1 MTTQAWNCH
10 ILTLRRHLILT
21 YNTSLQIYSA
31 ADSLLVR
38 RIPISTLDTSAPQGS
53 TPANIAATRLSTQ
66 DPEFVWVAC
75 SDGQIYHVNWTHSAE
90 ISPAF
95 QTDSR
100 TAKAMV
106 VVPAQG
112 QNNKEETIL
121 VVESDKPNRMEVNAY
136 QGLTSSRPK
145 VRFNSILALKK
156 PGSGLQLLE
165 ASADGQVL
173 IGAFHDRLFL
183 GVASQSGA
191 DEPDKLQYEFF
202 SFDTPDL
209 ITTLDLRI
217 YKRSVSTSSARKT
230 QVGSDTVVDIIA
242 GGARGGIYVYHDA
255 LSRVQAEGKPQFVK
269 DGIQV
274 QKFHWHR
281 KAVHSV
287 KWSRDGTCRIQPRY
301 RCCLL
306 TADRQLLRLWRIREL
321 SRHLAGRYG
330 KEGLPPTSVRQR
342 GKHCR
347 VCVGLFLCSPSG
359 RQFCHDHLNCR
370 NEANGIYLWHPVS
383 SH

>member
-1 MTTQAWNCH
+1 M
-10 ILTLRRHLILT
+10 T

-38 RIPISTLDTSAPQGS
+38 RIPISTLDTSAPKGS
-53 TPANIAATRLSTQ
+53 TPANIVATRLSTQ
-66 DPEFVWVAC
+66 NPDFVWVAC
-75 SDGQIYHVNWTHSAE
+75 SDGQIYHVEWTHGAE

-95 QTDSR
+95 QTDSG

-112 QNNKEETIL
+112 QKTEGELIL
-121 VVESDKPNRMEVNAY
+121 VMESDKSNRMEVNAY
-136 QGLTSSRPK
+136 QGFTSSRPK
-145 VRFNSILALKK
+145 VRFSSVLVLKK

-173 IGAFHDRLFL
+173 VGAFHDRLFL
-183 GVASQSGA
+183 GVASHSGA
-191 DEPDKLQYEFF
+191 TELDKPQYDFY
-202 SFDTPDL
+202 SFDAPDL

-217 YKRSVSTSSARKT
+217 YKRSASTAGSRKT

-255 LSRVQAEGKPQFVK
+255 LTRVQALGKPQAGK

-287 KWSRDGTCRIQPRY
+287 KWSRDGTS
-301 RCCLL
+301 
-306 TADRQLLRLWRIREL
+306 RQMTQY
-321 SRHLAGRYG
+321 AY
-330 KEGLPPTSVRQR
+330 VA
-342 GKHCR
+342 C
-347 VCVGLFLCSPSG
+347 
-359 RQFCHDHLNCR
+359 
-370 NEANGIYLWHPVS
+370 
-383 SH
+383 